1 MIIAKV
7 TGNIVSTQKNSNLVG
22 AKLLL
27 VQPLDEKGCLAG
39 DELIA
44 VDGVGAGEGD
54 LVLCICEG
62 GSARQVYKNEK
73 APIDTVIAGII
84 DVIEYED
91 GTMRI

>member
-7 TGNIVSTQKNSNLVG
+7 IGSIVSTQKNKNLVG

-27 VQPLDEKGCLAG
+27 VQPLDEKGHRAG
-39 DELIA
+39 DELVA

-62 GSARQVYKNEK
+62 GSARQVYNNSKS
-73 APIDTVIAGII
+73 PIDTVIAGII
-84 DVIEYED
+84 DVIECED